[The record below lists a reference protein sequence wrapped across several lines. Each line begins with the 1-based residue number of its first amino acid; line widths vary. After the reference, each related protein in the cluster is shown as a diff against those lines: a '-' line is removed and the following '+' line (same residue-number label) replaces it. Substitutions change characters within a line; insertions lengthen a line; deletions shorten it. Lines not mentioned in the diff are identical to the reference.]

1 MEHKEEDI
9 RSLMIEK
16 LDNTI
21 APEDDLLLQ
30 QLMAEQKKLRH
41 LWEEVQGIFTTGEGK
56 RLVENMNV
64 EEGWGMFSNELQKA
78 RRKKIIRLT
87 VLTAS
92 AAAAIIA
99 VLLGTYAYWSGN
111 YSRTG
116 NNTVTAKAGKAI
128 LLQLENG
135 KTINLSDT
143 TNTAITAGDARL
155 HNSDNTLSYLGGK
168 ATQWSK
174 LTVPAGM
181 DYRIMLSDSSM
192 VWLNAATTVRFPLQ
206 FTGNTR
212 EIEINGEAYIKVAKN
227 PSRPFIV
234 HLPHTDVQVLG
245 TEFNINSYDSGT
257 VKVALVQGK
266 INLHTGHEAVEL
278 QPGYEGASSTGTSI
292 KVNLFDQRQV
302 LAWMKGQYMFSN
314 ATVQEIALILR
325 RSYDLNV
332 VVDNNTVAQKRFTG
346 IINKYKKLT
355 DFLDNLTT
363 TAEVNYYFDGDVLH
377 FK

>member
-16 LDNTI
+16 LDNAI

-30 QLMAEQKKLRH
+30 QLIAEQKKVRH
-41 LWEEVQGIFTTGEGK
+41 LWEEMQGIFTTGEGK
-56 RLVENMNV
+56 RLIENTNV
-64 EEGWGMFSNELQKA
+64 EEGWGTFSNELQKA

-99 VLLGTYAYWSGN
+99 VLLGTYAYWPGNRSGN
-111 YSRTG
+111 
-116 NNTVTAKAGKAI
+116 NAVTAKAGKAI
-128 LLQLENG
+128 LLQLEDG

-143 TNTAITAGDARL
+143 TNTAIIAGDARL

-181 DYRIMLSDSSM
+181 DYKIMLSDSSI
-192 VWLNAATTVRFPLQ
+192 VWLNAATTVHFPLQ

-234 HLPHTDVQVLG
+234 HLPHADVQVLG

-266 INLHTGHEAVEL
+266 VNLHTGHEAVEL
-278 QPGYEGASSTGTSI
+278 QPGYEGASSTGTPI

-332 VVDNNTVAQKRFTG
+332 VVDNNAVAQKRFTG

-363 TAEVNYYFDGDVLH
+363 TAEVNYYFDGSVLH